1 VRTRAAVSAALA
13 SAGIL
18 IAGWQSGVHVAA
30 TGSSAA
36 GTAAGTTGT
45 TGSSGATGSSG
56 TSGSSGSGSAGSG
69 SSGSGS
75 TGSGSTGS
83 GSTGSG
89 SAGSGSSAAGGA
101 TGASAK
107 AGGTYDG
114 SVVQTRFGSVQ
125 VQITVQA
132 GKITDVTALQL
143 TDAERRS
150 VQISNRAAPL
160 LRDEVLQA
168 QSADVQTISGATVT
182 SDAYLSSLQ
191 AALDAANL

>member
-1 VRTRAAVSAALA
+1 MRTRAAVSAALA

-18 IAGWQSGVHVAA
+18 IAGWQSGVHVAD

-36 GTAAGTTGT
+36 STAAGTTGT

-56 TSGSSGSGSAGSG
+56 TSGSSGSGS
-69 SSGSGS
+69 
-75 TGSGSTGS
+75 TG
-83 GSTGSG
+83 
-89 SAGSGSSAAGGA
+89 AGSSAAGGTA
-101 TGASAK
+101 GASAK

-125 VQITVQA
+125 VRITVQG

-143 TDAERRS
+143 TDAERKS

-160 LRDEVLQA
+160 LRNEVLQA

>member
-18 IAGWQSGVHVAA
+18 IAGWQSGVHVAD
-30 TGSSAA
+30 TGSTVASAAA
-36 GTAAGTTGT
+36 GTAGS
-45 TGSSGATGSSG
+45 TGSTGSSG
-56 TSGSSGSGSAGSG
+56 TSGSTGTSG
-69 SSGSGS
+69 SSGS
-75 TGSGSTGS
+75 
-83 GSTGSG
+83 
-89 SAGSGSSAAGGA
+89 SGSSSATGT

-107 AGGTYDG
+107 AVGTYAG

-132 GKITDVTALQL
+132 GKITEVTALQL
-143 TDAERRS
+143 TDAERKS

-160 LRDEVLQA
+160 LRAEVLKA

-182 SDAYLSSLQ
+182 SDAYLNSLQ